1 MSKKL
6 KLTSSLNLKLMRDRL
21 SHLIN
26 QHRIPGE
33 QNMVMST
40 KLSNK
45 LIDMV
50 IGSNNLST
58 AVMNPETVIDA
69 LDRGHTDITFIGDS
83 ENKKA
88 IANYLNVNYN
98 EVTDMINNKINNDM
112 NIVGNPPFNDV
123 QGNAR
128 QEAANTNNSNIYE
141 RCINSA
147 IKVCKTGQIAFV
159 IPQSFMYA
167 PSLESLKNNL
177 INHGLKYLIELD
189 CSVEFPNVSIRAG
202 VCIILS
208 EAGYNGD
215 IEISRIDGSKFKIK
229 RGARLHF
236 SKTKYFDNIE
246 KITTK
251 YTFWDDSQSKGSYA
265 VASGCKGNLDRVI
278 EKSPIT
284 YSHKSSPELNTEV
297 LIYSGREGK
306 DNGKWLYSSDQYV
319 EGKWGVAIPKQTVL
333 KKLGRIL
340 LIAPNQGVSDRF
352 RVVWFDTE
360 NEARNAKFFWEHDLF
375 KFAIKVIKTDD
386 KVNKEN
392 NSYIFL
398 PMIDFKTKLTTQE
411 IYQKYNINQNEIDDI
426 NTYIRT
432 N

>member
-1 MSKKL
+1 MSK
-6 KLTSSLNLKLMRDRL
+6 NLKLMRDRL

-50 IGSNNLST
+50 IGSNKLST

-69 LDRGHTDITFIGDS
+69 LDRGHTDIKFIGDS

-128 QEAANTNNSNIYE
+128 QEAVNTNNSNIYE

-167 PSLESLKNNL
+167 RSLESLKNNL

-189 CSVEFPNVSIRAG
+189 CSVEFPNVSVRAG

-236 SKTKYFDNIE
+236 SKTKYFDIIE

-411 IYQKYNINQNEIDDI
+411 IYQKYNIDQNEIDDI